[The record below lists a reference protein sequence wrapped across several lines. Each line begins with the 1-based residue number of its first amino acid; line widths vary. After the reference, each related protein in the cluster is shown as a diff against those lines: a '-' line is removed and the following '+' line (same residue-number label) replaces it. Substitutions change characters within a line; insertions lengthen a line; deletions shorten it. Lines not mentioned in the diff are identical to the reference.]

1 MSVATQSYTLH
12 RVRSGEPAPPRPPGA
27 ELVLSRFAVVHRDG
41 PSLVL
46 ESPRAWCDMEIHD
59 PALLGV
65 LGALV
70 APTDPET
77 LPPGLLDDLW
87 SARFVVPAAGSDE
100 DTELRLRQWGPFEL
114 WLHARSRL
122 SAAGGFNGSWGLTGW
137 GEGVFP
143 PLPARHDGF
152 PGPSVDLFRPDLDG
166 LRATDPPLTAV
177 LEDRCSV
184 REHDAEHPLT
194 ADQLGEFL
202 YRCARVRGV
211 SVLDGIE
218 HVDRPFPSGG
228 ALHELEFYPLV
239 RDVAGLAPGLHHYD
253 GHAHRLTLVS
263 GPTEGT
269 AGLLTAAELASGAQA
284 PQVLIVLAARFGRL
298 MWKYEGMG
306 YAAILKDVGV
316 ALGVM
321 YAVATAMGL
330 APCALG
336 GGHAE
341 LFNEV
346 TGLDYLAESVVG
358 EFLLGSRKAAP

>member
-1 MSVATQSYTLH
+1 M
-12 RVRSGEPAPPRPPGA
+12 
-27 ELVLSRFAVVHRDG
+27 LSRFAILHRDG

-46 ESPRAWCDMEIHD
+46 ESPRAWCDVEIHD
-59 PALLGV
+59 PALLAVIGALGSPLAPDALAAVLSGV
-65 LGALV
+65 LPAAGV
-70 APTDPET
+70 EP
-77 LPPGLLDDLW
+77 LLDDLW
-87 SARFVVPAAGSDE
+87 GARFVVPAEGSDE

-122 SAAGGFNGSWGLTGW
+122 SVAGGFNANWGLTGW
-137 GEGVFP
+137 AEGIFP
-143 PLPARHDGF
+143 PLPARHETFG
-152 PGPSVDLFRPDLDG
+152 GPAVDLPRPDLDA
-166 LRATDPPLTAV
+166 LRRGDPPLTAV

-184 REHDAEHPLT
+184 REHDEERPLT
-194 ADQLGEFL
+194 VDQLGEFL

-239 RDVAGLAPGLHHYD
+239 RDVTGLAPGLYHYD
-253 GHAHRLTLVS
+253 GHAHRLHLVS
-263 GPTEGT
+263 AENDGT
-269 AGLLTAAELASGAQA
+269 RGLLTAAELASGAEA
-284 PQVLIVLAARFGRL
+284 PQVLFVLSARFGRL

-346 TGLDYLAESVVG
+346 TGLDYLAESAVG
-358 EFLLGSRKAAP
+358 EFLLGSRRDAR